1 MKTLATHAHMF
12 ICAQLEVEIF
22 EEFLRPNPKSGPSS
36 NWRQNLAVDVFKHN
50 VTISV
55 VRAEGLVAKDK
66 VVTHTLSL
74 SLSLS
79 LSQTHTYTHYRAV
92 RGVGV
97 VFCGVRGLSL
107 SRSLSLSLFLSLS
120 LSYSYAHASDISCFF
135 SLSLV
140 TQEG

>member
-74 SLSLS
+74 
-79 LSQTHTYTHYRAV
+79 THTHTRTHTHLYTLQ
-92 RGVGV
+92 GG
-97 VFCGVRGLSL
+97 
-107 SRSLSLSLFLSLS
+107 
-120 LSYSYAHASDISCFF
+120 
-135 SLSLV
+135 
-140 TQEG
+140 